1 MEASALRGVLVGE
14 PDVRFGC
21 VVPVRTRHLV
31 DHPVRKHA
39 LDGVPQRHT
48 AVLVGGGGTDAPAAI
63 DDRVLVTRGVA
74 AHAGCIPGGLASIF
88 GLAIHL
94 GARLQV
100 CGRGRRE
107 VVAERISLAGVGRRG
122 GRIAG
127 RGGATRSDVCRGVTP
142 RRVVGGAVASRLDG
156 IKAGEV
162 GVRVLSGALHSVP
175 NQGHVCLLDHRG
187 NLTLDVCRARVSAT
201 IGPDLSRRATIST
214 GVGTTIGTR
223 VTNRAAVR
231 TRVSATSST
240 ELTKRAAVSTR
251 VSATIS
257 TDLTNRAA
265 VSTRVSATIST
276 DLTTR
281 AAVSTRVS
289 ATISTGV
296 GTAIGASVTDVLY
309 RGRLGGLS
317 LDDLGGGVL
326 RRPFNAIP
334 RQSDIGL
341 LDHRGY
347 PAIGV
352 GRARVGATI
361 SANLTRR
368 ATISTRVSATISTN
382 LTSRATISTNLTSST
397 TVSTS
402 VSATIRTNLTSSTT
416 VSTRVRATI
425 RARVTD
431 GLDRRRVDRIRLD
444 VPTVGFLGCAFYA
457 IPRQSEVGLLDH
469 RGNLAIG

>member
-1 MEASALRGVLVGE
+1 LRRTSPNPALGR
-14 PDVRFGC
+14 PS
-21 VVPVRTRHLV
+21 RTQTR
-31 DHPVRKHA
+31 PWW
-39 LDGVPQRHT
+39 G
-48 AVLVGGGGTDAPAAI
+48 APAAYS
-63 DDRVLVTRGVA
+63 RPRWGRRNRR
-74 AHAGCIPGGLASIF
+74 SS
-88 GLAIHL
+88 
-94 GARLQV
+94 RQV

-276 DLTTR
+276 DLTNR

-361 SANLTRR
+361 STNLTSST
-368 ATISTRVSATISTN
+368 TISTRVSATIS
-382 LTSRATISTNLTSST
+382 
-397 TVSTS
+397 
-402 VSATIRTNLTSSTT
+402 TNLTSSTT

>member
-1 MEASALRGVLVGE
+1 M
-14 PDVRFGC
+14 
-21 VVPVRTRHLV
+21 
-31 DHPVRKHA
+31 
-39 LDGVPQRHT
+39 PQRHT

-276 DLTTR
+276 
-281 AAVSTRVS
+281 
-289 ATISTGV
+289 GV